1 MILARLFREIIAAQ
15 SISELIFTHSRNSFP
30 NASAYQREFDFRINK
45 FFIAAASI
53 FFPDSGSRN
62 PLVFVSVLFSSFFEA
77 KFSLFSVG
85 VGTV

>member
-53 FFPDSGSRN
+53 FFDSGSRN

>member
-53 FFPDSGSRN
+53 FFDSGSRN
-62 PLVFVSVLFSSFFEA
+62 PLVFVSVLFFFFEA
-77 KFSLFSVG
+77 KFSLFSVE